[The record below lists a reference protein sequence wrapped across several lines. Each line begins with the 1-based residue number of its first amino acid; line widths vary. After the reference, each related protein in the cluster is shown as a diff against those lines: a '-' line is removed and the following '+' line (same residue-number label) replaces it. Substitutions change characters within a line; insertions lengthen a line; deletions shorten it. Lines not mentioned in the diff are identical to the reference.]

1 MYVLKAFID
10 LCFGIMNIQI
20 VLFDYAFS
28 LYSVFLYC
36 ITGGLLLHLIRRLWD

>member
-20 VLFDYAFS
+20 VLFGYAFT
-28 LYSVFLYC
+28 LYSVFLYS
-36 ITGGLLLHLIRRLWD
+36 IVGSLLLYLIWRLWE